1 MLWVWIAVIAA
12 AVIIE
17 AATVQL
23 ISIWFALGALVALIL
38 NLLNVSQNVQI
49 IVFVAVSLVS
59 LAAFMPLARKMNKKG
74 FVKTNADRCVGI
86 EAVVVEDISN
96 LNATGQVKADGK
108 IWSAKSA
115 DGADIASGEIVF
127 VERIEGVKLIVSR
140 QPQSKTES
148 NKYEKL
154 NV

>member
-38 NLLNVSQNVQI
+38 NLCDFSQTVQI
-49 IVFVAVSLVS
+49 VVFVVVSVIS
-59 LAAFMPLARKMNKKG
+59 IAAFMPIARKINKKG
-74 FVKTNADRCVGI
+74 FVKTNADRCVGTK
-86 EAVVVEDISN
+86 AVVVEKISN
-96 LNATGQVKADGK
+96 INAAGQVKADGK

-115 DGADIASGEIVF
+115 DGNDIDCGEIVV
-127 VERIEGVKLIVSR
+127 VEKIDGVKLIVSR
-140 QPQSKTES
+140 QQETAPDGDKPDKMT
-148 NKYEKL
+148 
-154 NV
+154 V